1 MAKHK
6 EIGMAR
12 VKKAKP
18 AADITNTVADASAD
32 ATANVLRLAA
42 QAGTG
47 SDSLDSADTIA
58 RLARMCEEAADHMA
72 NAQDVLFDGHE
83 GGEAAINHLDA
94 ALTCLQALANE
105 GERHI
110 SEKEAKA
117 QTA

>member
-1 MAKHK
+1 
-6 EIGMAR
+6 MAR
-12 VKKAKP
+12 AKKEKSVTDTKKP
-18 AADITNTVADASAD
+18 VADASAN
-32 ATANVLRLAA
+32 AAVNVLRMAA
-42 QAGTG
+42 EAGHR
-47 SDSLDSADTIA
+47 SEDLENADTIA

-110 SEKEAKA
+110 SEKEAKT